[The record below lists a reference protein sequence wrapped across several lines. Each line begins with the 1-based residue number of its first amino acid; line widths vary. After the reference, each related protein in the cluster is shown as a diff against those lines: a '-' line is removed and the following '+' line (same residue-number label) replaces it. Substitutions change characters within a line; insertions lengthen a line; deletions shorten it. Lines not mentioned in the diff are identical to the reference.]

1 MRAGMRNRGSRLR
14 AGLLGTMPVLL
25 AGLIGS
31 ASFVPGAAAPAEQ
44 PSFEQQ
50 FAQQLNEWLP
60 GIGAEK
66 IQDRSSAQQA
76 LQKVCFE
83 VGAPG
88 READRAA
95 VCRVMA
101 QKLAEAN
108 AAAKV
113 WLLRQLQFI
122 GHEECIEAVAALFDD
137 KDEQVREAARCC
149 LEHIPEPAA
158 NAKLLAALP
167 RSSGRLRIGI
177 VNALGTRGEQ
187 ASVPALVGLLG
198 DRDAEVA
205 GAAATALGKIGG
217 AEAARSLADALG
229 RTSGEMRNLVA
240 NALLGCADKLLAA
253 GKKAEALA
261 IYQQLDQ
268 TDLPRFIRVATA
280 QGKLRAAGAKP

>member
-14 AGLLGTMPVLL
+14 AALLGTMPVLL

-31 ASFVPGAAAPAEQ
+31 ASFAPGAAAPAEQ

-76 LQKVCFE
+76 LQQVCFA

-88 READRAA
+88 READRAV

-122 GHEECIEAVAALFDD
+122 GHEECIEAVAPLLGDQDA
-137 KDEQVREAARCC
+137 QVREAARCC

-167 RSSGRLRIGI
+167 SSSGRLRVGI

-217 AEAARSLADALG
+217 AEAARALSAALG
-229 RTSGEMRNLVA
+229 RSRGEMRNLVA

-268 TDLPRFIRVATA
+268 ADLPPFIRVATA